1 MRTVNL
7 FFASASV
14 ATSARGLNFL
24 VCMSSVKI
32 VEVGPRDGL
41 QNEKSE
47 VSTEVK
53 VELIDR
59 LSAVGFANIEATS
72 FVSPKWVP
80 QSADAADV
88 MTRIVR
94 RSGIIYSVLVPN
106 LQGAERALAAKA
118 NEIVIFTA
126 ASETFC
132 QKNINCT
139 IDQSFERYAAVADI
153 AKANGVRLRGS
164 ISCSFGCPYE
174 GDVPISSVIKVA
186 NRLKS
191 LGCDEIDLADTIGVG
206 TVKRVKELVRAASQ
220 EFHIER
226 LAGHYHDTFGQA
238 LVNILASL
246 GAGLTTFHSSVAG
259 LGGCPF
265 APGATGNVATEDV
278 LYLLQGLGLEIGI
291 SLDEVASIGD
301 FICSSIGRP
310 NASRTGSALLAK
322 RKLRPT

>member
-1 MRTVNL
+1 
-7 FFASASV
+7 
-14 ATSARGLNFL
+14 
-24 VCMSSVKI
+24 MSSVKI

-47 VSTEVK
+47 VSTDVK
-53 VELIDR
+53 VELINR

-72 FVSPKWVP
+72 FVSPKWIP
-80 QSADAADV
+80 QLADAAEV
-88 MTRIVR
+88 MARIVR
-94 RSGIIYSVLVPN
+94 RSGVIYSVLAPN

-118 NEIVIFTA
+118 DEIVIFTA

-139 IDQSFERYAAVADI
+139 IEQSLERYAAVADT
-153 AKANGVRLRGS
+153 AKAKGVRLRGS

-174 GDVPISSVIKVA
+174 GDVPISSVIKVV

-206 TVKRVKELVRAASQ
+206 TVKRVKELVPAASQ
-220 EFHIER
+220 EFPIDR

-238 LVNILASL
+238 LANILASL
-246 GAGLTTFHSSVAG
+246 EAGLTTFHSSVAG
-259 LGGCPF
+259 LGGCPY